1 MRGFY
6 TVFSRDMLSLRR
18 RFVKH
23 VLAGMVNPL
32 ILLLAL
38 GLGLGRGVKV
48 GGMSYLE
55 FIVPGIIALSGMTSS
70 FSAVG
75 VALNISR
82 RYTKTIEVLLTAPV
96 SPLAVSLGKVL
107 AGMMRGLLASAII
120 LVLAFSFGVKL
131 SIPPLAV
138 GIILLNCFLFAS
150 MGLYIGLTLWSH
162 EDMSNF
168 TTMVLLPMAFF
179 GGTFFPLDTLP
190 SAISAALQI
199 LPLTHV
205 SLSLRAAM
213 LGLEIPIASL
223 LLIPIYG
230 AVFLYL
236 GVRAFKKG
244 DLT

>member
-6 TVFSRDMLSLRR
+6 TVFARDMLSLRR

-38 GLGLGRGVKV
+38 GLGLGRGIKV

-96 SPLAVSLGKVL
+96 NPLAVSLGKIL

-120 LVLAFSFGVKL
+120 LVLALSFGAKL
-131 SIPPLAV
+131 SLPLIAV

-179 GGTFFPLDTLP
+179 GGTFFPLETLP
-190 SAISAALQI
+190 SALSAALQI

-205 SLSLRAAM
+205 SISLRAAM
-213 LGLEIPIASL
+213 LGLELPVASI
-223 LLIPIYG
+223 LLIPVYG
-230 AVFLYL
+230 VAFLYL
-236 GVRAFKKG
+236 GVRAFKRG

>member
-18 RFVKH
+18 RFTKH
-23 VLAGMVNPL
+23 ALAGMVNPL
-32 ILLLAL
+32 LLLIAF

-48 GGMSYLE
+48 GGVSYLE
-55 FIVPGIIALSGMTSS
+55 FIVPGIIALSGMTAS

-75 VALNISR
+75 ISLNISR
-82 RYTKTIEVLLTAPV
+82 RYTKTLEILLTAPI

-107 AGMMRGLLASAII
+107 AGMMRGVLSSGII
-120 LVLAFSFGVKL
+120 LILGFIFGAKL
-131 SIPPLAV
+131 SLNLAAV

-150 MGLYIGLTLWSH
+150 LGLYIGLTLWSH

-179 GGTFFPLDTLP
+179 GGTFFPLESLP
-190 SAISAALQI
+190 PGFSAILYL

-205 SLSLRAAM
+205 SISLRAAM
-213 LGLEIPIASL
+213 LGLDIPVASI
-223 LLIPIYG
+223 LIIPVLGII
-230 AVFLYL
+230 FLYL
-236 GVRAFKKG
+236 GMRAFRKG